1 MNTVD
6 DTEITRRLH
15 EDDQS
20 VLATILSDIVPRHWQ
35 LLGLRFG
42 EGISSDLGWNIYD
55 GRFGC
60 VAYRHEAT
68 PSGTMRDSTKRELSM
83 SESDKSRNRIFQELE
98 AVKVA
103 IGWNEATWT
112 TKRFWEQYER

>member
-1 MNTVD
+1 
-6 DTEITRRLH
+6 
-15 EDDQS
+15 
-20 VLATILSDIVPRHWQ
+20 
-35 LLGLRFG
+35 
-42 EGISSDLGWNIYD
+42 
-55 GRFGC
+55 
-60 VAYRHEAT
+60 
-68 PSGTMRDSTKRELSM
+68 M